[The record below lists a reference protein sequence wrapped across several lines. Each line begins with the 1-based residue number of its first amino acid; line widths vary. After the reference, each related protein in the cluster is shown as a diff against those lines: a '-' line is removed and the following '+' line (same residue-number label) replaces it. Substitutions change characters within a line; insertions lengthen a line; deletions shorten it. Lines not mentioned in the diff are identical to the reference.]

1 MLIQDFKSKLFSG
14 GARPN
19 HFKCIITLP
28 GGGPIQD
35 IEFLAKAS
43 SLPASSVLDISTY
56 YRGREVHFAGERT
69 FQPWIVQVINTD
81 DFFVRNAL
89 EGWHNSIQN
98 YIATN
103 GFKAP
108 TLYQTDMR
116 VIQLDRND
124 APLKTYKFINAYP
137 TDIGDIQLSFEIPN
151 QIEEF
156 SVQFVYDYFE
166 PFAPPEG

>member
-1 MLIQDFKSKLFSG
+1 
-14 GARPN
+14 
-19 HFKCIITLP
+19 
-28 GGGPIQD
+28 
-35 IEFLAKAS
+35 
-43 SLPASSVLDISTY
+43 
-56 YRGREVHFAGERT
+56 
-69 FQPWIVQVINTD
+69 
-81 DFFVRNAL
+81 
-89 EGWHNSIQN
+89 
-98 YIATN
+98 
-103 GFKAP
+103 
-108 TLYQTDMR
+108 MR